1 MYIEK
6 ETSTREDKNQDI
18 INAEK
23 QIPKATINIEQN
35 KKLCTR
41 AKDNLS
47 KKKKMGISSRRKEI
61 VSRVLIKMHPL
72 CRQRC
77 CFPLLLLKCQKR
89 SVLFFS
95 SMCSQEAD
103 CSSRSLS
110 LLCLFLSSTISPAL
124 TLAAIIIIII
134 ATTSVLL

>member
-1 MYIEK
+1 MPK
-6 ETSTREDKNQDI
+6 RESESHNKHR
-18 INAEK
+18 
-23 QIPKATINIEQN
+23 TEQ
-35 KKLCTR
+35 KLCTR

-47 KKKKMGISSRRKEI
+47 KKKEMGIYSRRKEI

-72 CRQRC
+72 HRQRC

-103 CSSRSLS
+103 CSSFSSLPFS
-110 LLCLFLSSTISPAL
+110 ISYY
-124 TLAAIIIIII
+124 
-134 ATTSVLL
+134 